1 MAIKKINPSL
11 TFDGTAVKA
20 IKLYEQALGA
30 KVERLMRFGD
40 APAMG
45 RPCPDAYKD
54 RVMHAIL
61 RIGEEM
67 LMVMDAPPDVPVATT
82 SNVQVA
88 LDLDDP
94 VDMTKRFDA
103 LAAGGAVRVA
113 PHDAFWGAKFG
124 MLIDAFGVNWIFN
137 CQTKTP

>member
-11 TFDGTAVKA
+11 TFDGKAVKA

-30 KVERLMRFGD
+30 KVEKLMRFGD
-40 APAMG
+40 AAAMG
-45 RPCPDAYKD
+45 HPCPDAYKD

-67 LMVMDAPPDVPVATT
+67 LMVMDAPPDVPVPTT
-82 SNVQVA
+82 SNVQVT

-103 LAAGGAVRVA
+103 LATGGAVRVA

-124 MLIDAFGVNWIFN
+124 MLIDAFGISWIFN
-137 CQTKTP
+137 CQTKKA